1 MDDDRDAIAALV
13 HAYAEKLD
21 AGDLDG
27 VAALFAS
34 AEVRGERSG
43 TVHRGRAAIAEFYR
57 RTVILYDGAPCTRH
71 VITNLVVDLD
81 AGGAGAA
88 SRCAFT
94 VLQARPELPL
104 QAILAGRY
112 HDRFA
117 RGAGSWTFRERRI
130 LTDLVGDLRWHVR
143 R

>member
-1 MDDDRDAIAALV
+1 MDDDRAAVAALIF
-13 HAYAEKLD
+13 AYAERLD
-21 AGDLDG
+21 GGDLDG
-27 VAALFAS
+27 VAALFAG

-43 TVHRGRAAIAEFYR
+43 AVHRGAAAIAAFYR
-57 RTVILYDGAPCTRH
+57 RTVVLYDGSPCTRH
-71 VITNLVVDLD
+71 VITNLVIDLD
-81 AGGAGAA
+81 GDDAT

-104 QAILAGRY
+104 QTILAGRY

-117 RGAGSWTFRERRI
+117 RTATGWEFRERRI
-130 LTDLVGDLRWHVR
+130 LTDLVGDLRHHVR

>member
-1 MDDDRDAIAALV
+1 M
-13 HAYAEKLD
+13 
-21 AGDLDG
+21 
-27 VAALFAS
+27 
-34 AEVRGERSG
+34 
-43 TVHRGRAAIAEFYR
+43 
-57 RTVILYDGAPCTRH
+57 
-71 VITNLVVDLD
+71 ITNLVVDLD
-81 AGGAGAA
+81 PDGAGAV

-117 RGAGSWTFRERRI
+117 RAAGTWAFRERRI